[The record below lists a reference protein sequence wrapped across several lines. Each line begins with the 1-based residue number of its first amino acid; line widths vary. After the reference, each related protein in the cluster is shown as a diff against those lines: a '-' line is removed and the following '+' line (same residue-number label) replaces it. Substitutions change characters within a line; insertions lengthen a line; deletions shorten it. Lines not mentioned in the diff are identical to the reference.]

1 MKRIF
6 SGIQP
11 TGNITL
17 GNYLG
22 AIQNCVKL
30 QNEASCDC
38 IFCVVD
44 QHAITV
50 RRNTGALKRSTQE
63 TAACLISAGIDP
75 KNSILFNQ
83 SQVEEHIKLAWV
95 LGCLTRVGWL
105 NRMIQFKDKVGKS
118 KDNASAGLWCYPIL
132 MAADILAY
140 KATHV
145 PVGDDQK
152 QHIELARDIAHSY
165 NFEFGTEFFPLPKAE
180 ILSKSFRIMSLCD
193 GRKKMSKSD
202 SSDMSRINITDNVD
216 TIAYKIKKAKTDSYS
231 LPSEASGL
239 TGRAEAQNLITI
251 YAALSNKSLDAAI
264 LEYGGCGFGRL
275 KQDLTELAIEVIR
288 PIGLEISRLMSNTD
302 YIDNVLE
309 KGSVR
314 ARALSK
320 PIVREVYDTI
330 GFLST

>member
-11 TGNITL
+11 TGNVTL

-22 AIQNCVKL
+22 AIKNWVAL

-50 RRNTGALKRSTQE
+50 QKNIGALKRSTQE

-75 KNSILFNQ
+75 VNSILFNQ
-83 SQVEEHIKLAWV
+83 SQVEEHMKLAWV

-105 NRMIQFKDKVGKS
+105 NRMIQFKDKANQD
-118 KDNASAGLWCYPIL
+118 KDNASAGLWWYPVM

-140 KATHV
+140 KGTHV

-152 QHIELARDIAHSY
+152 QHIELARDIARSY
-165 NFEFGTEFFPLPKAE
+165 NFAFGVEFFPLPQAQ

-193 GRKKMSKSD
+193 GKKKMSKSD
-202 SSDMSRINITDNVD
+202 SSDMSRINITDNAD
-216 TIAYKIKKAKTDSYS
+216 TIAHKIKKAKTDSYS
-231 LPSEASGL
+231 LPSETGGL
-239 TGRAEAQNLITI
+239 VGRAEAQNLITI
-251 YAALSNKSLDAAI
+251 YAALSNKSVEVAL

-275 KQDLTELAIEVIR
+275 KRDLAELAIEVIR
-288 PIGLEISRLMSNTD
+288 PIRMEVHRLMSD
-302 YIDNVLE
+302 IKYIDNVLK
-309 KGSVR
+309 KGSAR
-314 ARALSK
+314 ASALSK
-320 PIVREVYDTI
+320 PIVKEVYDTI